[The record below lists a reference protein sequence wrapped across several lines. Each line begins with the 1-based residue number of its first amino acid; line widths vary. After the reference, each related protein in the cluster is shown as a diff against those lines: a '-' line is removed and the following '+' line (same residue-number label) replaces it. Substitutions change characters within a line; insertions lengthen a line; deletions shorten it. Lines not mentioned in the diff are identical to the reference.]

1 METLQ
6 TAEHVSDGN
15 KSSSLLHKQI
25 QSLLFRQ
32 KGIAALPQ
40 QQDNLSPQAAWQTQ
54 QFVEEEKVVFPSHFS
69 EVP

>member
-6 TAEHVSDGN
+6 TVEHVSDGN

-40 QQDNLSPQAAWQTQ
+40 QQDNLSPQAASDKRSSLWRRRRWL
-54 QFVEEEKVVFPSHFS
+54 FPSHFS
-69 EVP
+69 